1 MRFKYIALLIVSF
14 AISAYAHVGSPDV
27 FFQGDAGPYHIYVTV
42 RLPNAIPGM
51 AVVEVRSSAT
61 GISGVSIIPLY
72 VGTEKAL
79 PPPPEKL
86 ENCGSDSHCFTG
98 SFWLMESGSWQLQF
112 HVNGTT
118 GSGSTVVPVPAAA
131 RSTVPMPKALGL
143 MLFVLIG
150 VLAFGAVGI
159 VGTAI
164 RESQL
169 PWGTMPSVSDRKRAR
184 GAMMFSG
191 AIVGGILLLGA
202 AWWAYEARKNAREVL
217 YQPPPL
223 NVSVEANSRL
233 LLSWNYSRLRDFL
246 NYGGTDHLMPDHGHL
261 MHLAVLRMPHMDAF
275 YHLHPTQ
282 TGEHEF
288 SLDLPSVPDGDYEL
302 FADIVHG
309 SGFAETLTAKVTLQG
324 VHGTALTGDNAGGP
338 TVPISGATSERTVS
352 RFPDGSSLVWEHEDK
367 ALRANKLEVFRF
379 EARGQDGKPL
389 TDLENYMGMAAHAFI
404 VRDDGTVF
412 AHVHPSGSASM
423 AAMEMAEK
431 TLNPSSPDQGS
442 MGMTMMPS
450 APVGPE
456 ISFPYGFPA
465 AGKYRLFVQIKRN
478 GVVETGVFDTVVNN

>member
-1 MRFKYIALLIVSF
+1 MFRARR
-14 AISAYAHVGSPDV
+14 PDASQYFTPMKTPKLTV
-27 FFQGDAGPYHIYVTV
+27 LEKIGFGGGDAAVNVVWSALAIIITFFYTDVYRLNVAHIAMLGLLP
-42 RLPNAIPGM
+42 RLIDAFADVAMGM
-51 AVVEVRSSAT
+51 YT
-61 GISGVSIIPLY
+61 
-72 VGTEKAL
+72 
-79 PPPPEKL
+79 
-86 ENCGSDSHCFTG
+86 DSH
-98 SFWLMESGSWQLQF
+98 
-112 HVNGTT
+112 TT
-118 GSGSTVVPVPAAA
+118 RWGRYRPYFLIFAVPF
-131 RSTVPMPKALGL
+131 GL
-143 MLFVLIG
+143 
-150 VLAFGAVGI
+150 
-159 VGTAI
+159 AI
-164 RESQL
+164 ADQ
-169 PWGTMPSVSDRKRAR
+169 MPSVSDRKRAR

-261 MHLAVLRMPHMDAF
+261 MHLAVLRMPRMDAF